1 MAGLAPATQRARVY
15 GRSRLIGSRTLACWM
30 AGSEAG
36 HGEMFAIALSALVAS
51 ASLHSAAFA
60 QTTGDVPGGITLVPG
75 TVVTPQ
81 IGGSAATGRVP
92 LAGLPGSPGVRNFD
106 PQLAPPAV
114 PDTAS
119 QYRVAPYPPIKP
131 PYTNQS
137 TLPQELQ
144 TMPNAANSG
153 PSPFGPPPV
162 DICPSGTLT
171 ANGMC

>member
-1 MAGLAPATQRARVY
+1 MRVWLPSL
-15 GRSRLIGSRTLACWM
+15 RK
-30 AGSEAG
+30 
-36 HGEMFAIALSALVAS
+36 AIIAS
-51 ASLHSAAFA
+51 AVVVSGTALA
-60 QTTGDVPGGITLVPG
+60 QTIGTTVDVPGGITLVPG

-81 IGGSAATGRVP
+81 VGCSAATGRVP

-106 PQLAPPAV
+106 PQLAPSAV

-137 TLPQELQ
+137 TLPQDLQ
-144 TMPNAANSG
+144 AMPGAN
-153 PSPFGPPPV
+153 PMANPFGPPPV
-162 DICPSGTLT
+162 EFCPNGAVT